1 MVLEE
6 GIEPPRPEDDGF
18 TARCDQPAVAS
29 PADAM
34 SLFSSQSPGTRM
46 WCGHTEN
53 DEGIE

>member
-1 MVLEE
+1 
-6 GIEPPRPEDDGF
+6 
-18 TARCDQPAVAS
+18 
-29 PADAM
+29 M